1 MNLFSID
8 NFKVD
13 QLNNINFS
21 TSLLSNEIKNVVF
34 TEHEEDIVKK
44 ELLEDGLLFYSIS
57 NRIKGDLSAVP
68 EEVIENTNLINEFA
82 ISLQIL
88 QKLREEYGFDDKLVI
103 SQEFINQNS

>member
-8 NFKVD
+8 DFKVN

-34 TEHEEDIVKK
+34 SEHEVDIVKK
-44 ELLEDGLLFYSIS
+44 ELLEGGLLFYSIS
-57 NRIKGDLSAVP
+57 NRIKGDLSALP
-68 EEVIENTNLINEFA
+68 EDINENANLINEFNNR
-82 ISLQIL
+82 LQIL

>member
-1 MNLFSID
+1 M
-8 NFKVD
+8 
-13 QLNNINFS
+13 
-21 TSLLSNEIKNVVF
+21 VF
-34 TEHEEDIVKK
+34 REHEEDIVKK

-68 EEVIENTNLINEFA
+68 EEIIENTNLINEFV

-88 QKLREEYGFDDKLVI
+88 QKLRDEYGFDDKLVI